1 MQDTAGIF
9 LISCN
14 RNRFFSDMMD
24 VSMLIQNAKEG
35 CGLDEKELLRQL
47 QEQRA
52 GALETAIAQYGAYV
66 LAVIRNRSRGV
77 LTPEDHEEIASDVFL
92 ALWRGAKNIT
102 RGQLRPW
109 LGAVARKQ
117 TAEAMRKKNVYLPLE
132 DDALIT
138 LDRLWEQMVEK
149 ERCEALAQALAAL
162 PEEDREI
169 FYRFYDLSQTTAQIF
184 LFVEL
189 GIYPL
194 DELKVF
200 AELGGIGLADFG
212 VDARIVY
219 VADLMAFRNLLLVG
233 LEEVEGM
240 LIDVVDAFELGAYID
255 RPRQRTYADFQFAF
269 EFVENVERVAPL
281 AVELIDEDNH
291 RSVAH
296 TAHFHEFAGLLLDT
310 FGHVD
315 NDDDRVDGCQRAV
328 GVFGKVLMAR
338 SIQNID
344 FIIFS

>member
-149 ERCEALAQALAAL
+149 QRCEALAQALAAL
-162 PEEDREI
+162 PEGAARNIYRIVLTGETDRAPNPAALRAALEG
-169 FYRFYDLSQTTAQIF
+169 R
-184 LFVEL
+184 
-189 GIYPL
+189 
-194 DELKVF
+194 VF
-200 AELGGIGLADFG
+200 AMQLRDETRARRDLWARAGEGTLRGQFLAQLKQQYDAADSDRARETIVMAARWGLAALDH
-212 VDARIVY
+212 D
-219 VADLMAFRNLLLVG
+219 
-233 LEEVEGM
+233 EEVVT
-240 LIDVVDAFELGAYID
+240 L
-255 RPRQRTYADFQFAF
+255 
-269 EFVENVERVAPL
+269 
-281 AVELIDEDNH
+281 
-291 RSVAH
+291 
-296 TAHFHEFAGLLLDT
+296 
-310 FGHVD
+310 
-315 NDDDRVDGCQRAV
+315 
-328 GVFGKVLMAR
+328 
-338 SIQNID
+338 
-344 FIIFS
+344 

>member
-14 RNRFFSDMMD
+14 RIRLFPDMMD
-24 VSMLIQNAKEG
+24 VSMLIQN
-35 CGLDEKELLRQL
+35 EKGGMRIG
-47 QEQRA
+47 RKRAAAAAA
-52 GALETAIAQYGAYV
+52 GAARGRARDGHRAVRAYV

-169 FYRFYDLSQTTAQIF
+169 FYRFYDLSQTTALIA
-184 LFVEL
+184 
-189 GIYPL
+189 
-194 DELKVF
+194 DELHMNASTVRSRLLRGREALRKT
-200 AELGGIGLADFG
+200 LTKGGLFCED
-212 VDARIVY
+212 D
-219 VADLMAFRNLLLVG
+219 VG
-233 LEEVEGM
+233 
-240 LIDVVDAFELGAYID
+240 
-255 RPRQRTYADFQFAF
+255 
-269 EFVENVERVAPL
+269 
-281 AVELIDEDNH
+281 
-291 RSVAH
+291 
-296 TAHFHEFAGLLLDT
+296 
-310 FGHVD
+310 
-315 NDDDRVDGCQRAV
+315 
-328 GVFGKVLMAR
+328 
-338 SIQNID
+338 
-344 FIIFS
+344 